1 MSKDCFTLSFIGFV
15 CSAHPACG
23 RVQWKER
30 GRVQYYG
37 KRASGRRAVGSGRR
51 ENKRLARCDQCQ
63 NRKGEREGE
72 VGEREAK
79 EGRVKREG
87 G

>member
-1 MSKDCFTLSFIGFV
+1 MGGCNGKRERE
-15 CSAHPACG
+15 
-23 RVQWKER
+23 RVQY
-30 GRVQYYG
+30 YYG

-63 NRKGEREGE
+63 NRKGEEREGE

-87 G
+87 GIGKQTARSTN